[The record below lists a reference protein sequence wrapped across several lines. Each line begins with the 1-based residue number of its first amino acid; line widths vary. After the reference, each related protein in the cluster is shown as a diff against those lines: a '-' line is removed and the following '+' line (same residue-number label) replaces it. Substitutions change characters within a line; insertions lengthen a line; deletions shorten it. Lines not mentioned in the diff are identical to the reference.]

1 MRSAAGLDGTRNVDG
16 GADHAKADQVRR
28 AWGIANMFDDLRAM
42 ADHHADRARL
52 RGGHGGGEY

>member
-1 MRSAAGLDGTRNVDG
+1 
-16 GADHAKADQVRR
+16 
-28 AWGIANMFDDLRAM
+28 MFDDLRAM